1 GVCSVTAGRPNGQRT
16 TTRRNARGGRPS
28 CRSTRARSSSMPFD
42 RSSKTVPPLLDP
54 LDDEE
59 LLARADVP
67 QAARLARELGRAR
80 RELEAPFERLL
91 LGLERVHLRSPCV
104 QRVVRRDPAP
114 QRPVVEQRDEQD
126 RAHREPAAEQERTG
140 W

>member
-1 GVCSVTAGRPNGQRT
+1 
-16 TTRRNARGGRPS
+16 
-28 CRSTRARSSSMPFD
+28 
-42 RSSKTVPPLLDP
+42 
-54 LDDEE
+54 E

-114 QRPVVEQRDEQD
+114 QRPVIEQRDEQD
-126 RAHREPAAEQERTG
+126 RAHREPAAEQKRTG
-140 W
+140 WTSAGHRGGSFAPTPSTSFYAMSTLIRFVVPAAKPPVREADQWRGCG